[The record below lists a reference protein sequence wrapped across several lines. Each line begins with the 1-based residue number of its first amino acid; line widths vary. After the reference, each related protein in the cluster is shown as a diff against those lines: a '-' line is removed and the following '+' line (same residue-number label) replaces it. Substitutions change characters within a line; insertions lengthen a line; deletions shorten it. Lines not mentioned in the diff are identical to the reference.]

1 MHGAKDQNR
10 PGHHPGTGYPVRCLR
25 QRGRYGGEPAARG
38 RDAYGEF
45 IAYGTERK
53 AIISGD
59 WKYIVGLADGLEE
72 LYHLGQDPMEQ
83 VNLAAREKGRV
94 ADMRRR
100 LQQHLEACA
109 GRRQWSGERL
119 ALQGRMVEEL
129 QALGCVE

>member
-1 MHGAKDQNR
+1 MHGAKD
-10 PGHHPGTGYPVRCLR
+10 H
-25 QRGRYGGEPAARG
+25 
-38 RDAYGEF
+38 
-45 IAYGTERK
+45 
-53 AIISGD
+53 SGD

-94 ADMRRR
+94 TDMRRR

-119 ALQGRMVEEL
+119 ALLGKMVEEL
-129 QALGCVE
+129 QALGYVE